1 METLLTAVRLA
12 AKDLR
17 LYARDRGGLALGFLL
32 PIALIAVFATVFG
45 GMAGGDDDGAMPKP
59 KLRVVDFDGTPASAA
74 VVKSLEAQAIV
85 RVIPWDSAPPVD
97 LAAVTERVRRGDD
110 PVVFVLGRGFA
121 AELAAGRKPPVELVR
136 ELSRAIEGTIAEQA
150 VGAALMDAHGAS
162 MGRLIT
168 KRGVDALATSLGMS
182 KFAQGALTAAA
193 GGFFDLLDREVA
205 RSGAAT
211 KPATVVVPPA
221 STIKPPSKG
230 GALGMSSLGEAFGVK
245 TTTVGGEAAGATKA
259 ERLKVAMTA
268 QSVAGTAVM
277 MLLFGLVACGTT
289 LLQEKEEGTL
299 RRLLASP
306 ASPGAIL
313 GGKFLYA
320 FTIGVAQLCVM
331 FAFGRVA
338 FGLPVE
344 KHLLATLVL
353 ILATAAAATG
363 FGVILAVLCRSRK
376 QVEGLSTLLV
386 LVMSAIGG
394 SWFPLFIMPEWMQTA
409 AGFTLTGWAMKGF
422 LGVYY
427 HGRTLPEL
435 WPQLAALCGTALV
448 LGVGAT
454 RLFRRRV

>member
-1 METLLTAVRLA
+1 METLFTAFRLA

-45 GMAGGDDDGAMPKP
+45 GMGGDDGGGAMPKP
-59 KLRVVDFDGTPASAA
+59 KLRVVDFDGTSASAK

-85 RVIPWDSAPPVD
+85 RVIPWEKAPPAD
-97 LAAVTERVRRGDD
+97 LAAVTERVRQGED
-110 PVVFVLGRGFA
+110 PVVFVLGRGFE

-168 KRGVDALATSLGMS
+168 NRGVDALATSLGMS
-182 KFAQGALTAAA
+182 KFAQSALSATAS
-193 GGFFDLLDREVA
+193 GFFDLLDREVA
-205 RSGAAT
+205 RTGAAT
-211 KPATVVVPPA
+211 KPAADPA
-221 STIKPPSKG
+221 PKPADKTPSPG
-230 GALGMSSLGEAFGVK
+230 GALGMTSLGEAFGVK

-259 ERLKVAMTA
+259 ERVKVGMTA

-306 ASPGAIL
+306 ASPAAIL

-331 FAFGRVA
+331 FTFGRVA
-338 FGLPVE
+338 FGLPIE
-344 KHLLATLVL
+344 KHLVATLVL
-353 ILATAAAATG
+353 IFATAAAATS
-363 FGVILAVLCRSRK
+363 FGVLLAVVCRSRK
-376 QVEGLSTLLV
+376 QVEGLSTLIV

-427 HGRTLPEL
+427 YGRTLPEL

-448 LGVGAT
+448 LGGVAT
-454 RLFRRRV
+454 ALFRRRSV